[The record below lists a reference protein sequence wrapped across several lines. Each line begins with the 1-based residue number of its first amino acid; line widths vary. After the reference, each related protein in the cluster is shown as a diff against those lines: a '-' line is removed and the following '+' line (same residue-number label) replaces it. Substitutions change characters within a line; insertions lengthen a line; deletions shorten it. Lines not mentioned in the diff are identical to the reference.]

1 MTLEEQIKQYL
12 ATTDEAEKLENY
24 LRKHITENQ
33 LYIADPLLPLWTWLA
48 IKNVTVIDLE
58 TKYKDLPIEWI
69 VTLYKEK

>member
-12 ATTDEAEKLENY
+12 ATNDEEEKLKNY
-24 LRKHITENQ
+24 LRKHITVSQ

-48 IKNVTVIDLE
+48 IKNVTVMDLE

-69 VTLYKEK
+69 VDLYK